1 MLLGIDP
8 LLGPECLAILRAMG
22 HGDCLVLADANYP
35 ASSTAQRLVRM
46 DGASVLQAL
55 SAVLSVLPVDDFD
68 APPLISPQ
76 GPSPALVSP
85 RGPSPALVSMQVVG
99 NPEQIPPIVR
109 EMQLVVDRVVPAA
122 PRIASVERFAFYAL
136 AKTAYAV
143 IATGERAFYA
153 NLIIRKGVV
162 PPPGV
167 SA

>member
-8 LLGPECLAILRAMG
+8 LLGPECLATLRAMG

-35 ASSTAQRLVRM
+35 ASSSAQRLVRM

-55 SAVLSVLPVDDFD
+55 AAVLSVLPVDDFD
-68 APPLISPQ
+68 ARP
-76 GPSPALVSP
+76 
-85 RGPSPALVSMQVVG
+85 LVSMQVVG
-99 NPEQIPPIVR
+99 NPDQVPPIVR
-109 EMQLVVDRVVPAA
+109 EMQMLVDRVVPAA
-122 PRIASVERFAFYAL
+122 PRIASIERFAFYAL
-136 AKTAYAV
+136 AKSAYAV

>member
-1 MLLGIDP
+1 MLIGIDP
-8 LLGPECLAILRAMG
+8 LLGPECLATLRAMG

-35 ASSTAQRLVRM
+35 ASSTAQRLIRM

-55 SAVLSVLPVDDFD
+55 GAVLSVLPIDDFD
-68 APPLISPQ
+68 PQPLM
-76 GPSPALVSP
+76 
-85 RGPSPALVSMQVVG
+85 SMQVVG
-99 NPEQIPPIVR
+99 SPEQVPPVVR
-109 EMQLVVDRVVPAA
+109 EMQGLVDRMVPAA

-167 SA
+167 SP

>member
-1 MLLGIDP
+1 
-8 LLGPECLAILRAMG
+8 MG

-35 ASSTAQRLVRM
+35 ASSSAQRLVRM
-46 DGASVLQAL
+46 DGASALQAL
-55 SAVLSVLPVDDFD
+55 AAVLSVLPVDDFD
-68 APPLISPQ
+68 ARP
-76 GPSPALVSP
+76 
-85 RGPSPALVSMQVVG
+85 LVSMQVVG
-99 NPEQIPPIVR
+99 NPEQVPPIVR
-109 EMQLVVDRVVPAA
+109 EMQLVVDRRVPAA
-122 PRIASVERFAFYAL
+122 PRIASIERFAFYAL